1 LILRNPLNRNWHG
14 TFCLFQHQWQGA
26 AQQQHQQQHN
36 QPPRPHHQLQTSNF
50 RPATSDQQLQTTTIS
65 WCSTSPW
72 KPCQCHF
79 RYLIFGFAYQLATFQ
94 MEAFSW
100 LLWWTHMPGVDWVC
114 YAPLLFSK
122 KDVPLGLFETASK
135 TSTIRCT
142 IKKKPPSKTRKA
154 GRKLKKIL
162 KIVPSGFSRGHW
174 YGQQFW
180 EALRKRKWVRT
191 VWNYSHTD
199 QFGWALITQM
209 YYVPFGSLPAATPTT
224 EGFPEKTL
232 GEFKGMK
239 FFKLCSTHT
248 EVLVIHFIWAP
259 LGPSTN
265 PFPPCHHTTLS
276 FLPNHAPTQPS
287 AHTHTR

>member
-1 LILRNPLNRNWHG
+1 MV
-14 TFCLFQHQWQGA
+14 
-26 AQQQHQQQHN
+26 
-36 QPPRPHHQLQTSNF
+36 
-50 RPATSDQQLQTTTIS
+50 
-65 WCSTSPW
+65 
-72 KPCQCHF
+72 
-79 RYLIFGFAYQLATFQ
+79 GFSF
-94 MEAFSW
+94 FPW
-100 LLWWTHMPGVDWVC
+100 LLWLTNVPVPRVEWVC
-114 YAPLLFSK
+114 YAPLLFSR
-122 KDVPLGLFETASK
+122 KDVPLYLFETASK

-142 IKKKPPSKTRKA
+142 VTMKKVSPTKTRNA
-154 GRKLKKIL
+154 GKKHCCKKIR
-162 KIVPSGFSRGHW
+162 KIVPSGFSWGHW
-174 YGQQFW
+174 YGEQFW
-180 EALRKRKWVRT
+180 EAFRKRKWVRT

-239 FFKLCSTHT
+239 FFKLCSTQT

-287 AHTHTR
+287 SHTHKR

>member
-1 LILRNPLNRNWHG
+1 MAG
-14 TFCLFQHQWQGA
+14 CSAAAAAA
-26 AQQQHQQQHN
+26 AQPTATTS
-36 QPPRPHHQLQTSNF
+36 PP
-50 RPATSDQQLQTTTIS
+50 TSDQQEHHHHHQLVQHVTMEAMPLSLFDIWICIS
-65 WCSTSPW
+65 D
-72 KPCQCHF
+72 
-79 RYLIFGFAYQLATFQ
+79 QLATFQ

-100 LLWWTHMPGVDWVC
+100 LLWLTYMPGVDWVC
-114 YAPLLFSK
+114 YAPLLFSR
-122 KDVPLGLFETASK
+122 KDVPLGLFQTASK

-154 GRKLKKIL
+154 GRKPKKIL

-180 EALRKRKWVRT
+180 EAFRKRKWVRT

-232 GEFKGMK
+232 EEFKGIK

-248 EVLVIHFIWAP
+248 EVLVIHFIWAS

-265 PFPPCHHTTLS
+265 PFPPCHHTTHS

-287 AHTHTR
+287 AHTHKR